1 MLIQNRKQ
9 GFYFIL
15 TVSIAHTKSLYPK
28 LWALMDLWFTTHIK
42 NNFFARTAAYTFS
55 SAASVY
61 NKVYI
66 LELVIFRMY
75 IIMRWNLFKV
85 G

>member
-1 MLIQNRKQ
+1 MKGNEANYFLFTVSLRILRDLSEVMGTS
-9 GFYFIL
+9 GFYA
-15 TVSIAHTKSLYPK
+15 TRK
-28 LWALMDLWFTTHIK
+28 
-42 NNFFARTAAYTFS
+42 
-55 SAASVY
+55 
-61 NKVYI
+61 KVYI